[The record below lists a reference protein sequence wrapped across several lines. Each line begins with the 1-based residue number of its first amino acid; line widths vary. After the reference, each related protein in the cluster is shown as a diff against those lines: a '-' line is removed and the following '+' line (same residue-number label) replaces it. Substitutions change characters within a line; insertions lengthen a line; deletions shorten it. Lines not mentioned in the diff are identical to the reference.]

1 MPRVCRKLQ
10 LALILVS
17 IGQVLGFTD
26 YLLKSCSQSGFC
38 QRNRHY
44 ASEIERAQESPY
56 SLDPASIQISNSNHT
71 FQATIQKSIPDLLSF
86 NETLIVE
93 LPVFVDVLDGGK
105 VRFRIDERRET
116 NNTYV
121 PEILN
126 PKRYDE
132 ASLWA
137 FQKDAKT
144 QPVEVGI
151 EKSLWSRKTS
161 VTFIAPDSQV
171 KIRVFLKQFRIEFY
185 FEENLVLVVNDRL
198 LLNVEHLRTP
208 EENTLQKLPE
218 ELTFNDFE
226 DDFEYSKKD
235 TLPFGPESV
244 ALDFTFVG
252 VTDVFGIPEHADS
265 LKLKDTRDGEPYRL
279 FNADV
284 FEYSLGARTP
294 MYGAIPFMIGST
306 PDFSAGIFW
315 VNAADTWVD
324 INYSESSTGTHWMS
338 EAGTIDV
345 IIFLAKTPQ
354 EVTSAYTEITG
365 RPQLPLSSSIGYH
378 QCRWNYNDERD
389 VLTVDSQMDKA
400 GIPYDYIWLDLEY
413 TDDKKFFTWKP
424 DAFPDPRRMLKKLH
438 TLGRNLVTL
447 IDPHLKVDYSASNTV
462 EKSGASVRNSLGAS
476 YHGHCWPGESIWIDT
491 IGKNARKV
499 WGKLMSNFLQD
510 YNNLHIW
517 NDMNEP
523 SVFSGPET
531 TAPKDLIHDGGFEE
545 RSIHNLY
552 GLTVHEATYN
562 AMRENYGEKNRR
574 PFILSRSFFA
584 GSQRTAATWTGDNVA
599 NWEYLK
605 ISIPMCL
612 SNNVA
617 GFPFIGADIAGFSGN
632 PTTELLARWYQ
643 AGMWYPFFRGHAH
656 IDAAR
661 REPYLFEEPLKS
673 IVKDAILLRYS
684 LMPTFYTAFY
694 ESSTKG
700 SPIMNPVFFVHPEL
714 HECYGIDDQFYI
726 GSSGLL
732 VKPVTE
738 QGATEVQVFFPAGQF
753 YEFDSLKAFSVQEPS
768 YLTIDAPIDK
778 QPISIEGGHILFKK
792 ERYRRSSKLMEHDPY
807 TLVIAPDVNGKA
819 EGTLY
824 IDDGETF
831 AFQDG
836 EYMKVAVKLEN
847 DVLESTVTHMPTK
860 FPNLST
866 HVERIIVGGG
876 QYSSGPNR
884 VTLKKDKTEWIL
896 ETKISKNGHHAIIEN
911 PHLDLSKPWSL
922 EVHR

>member
-1 MPRVCRKLQ
+1 MPRVCWILQ
-10 LALILVS
+10 SALVLISL
-17 IGQVLGFTD
+17 GRVLGFTD

-38 QRNRHY
+38 QRNRYY
-44 ASEIERAQESPY
+44 ASEIQRTQESPY
-56 SLDPASIQISNSNHT
+56 SLDPASIQIKNSDHT
-71 FQATIQKSIPDLLSF
+71 FQATIQKSIADPLGF
-86 NETLIVE
+86 NETIAVE
-93 LPVFVDVLDGGK
+93 LPLSVDVLDGGK
-105 VRFRIDERRET
+105 VRFRIDEMRQT
-116 NNTYV
+116 NNTYA

-137 FQKDAKT
+137 FHKDAKT
-144 QPVEVGI
+144 QPIDVSI
-151 EKSLWSRKTS
+151 EKSFWSRKEY
-161 VTFIAPDSQV
+161 VTFVTPESQV
-171 KIRVFLKQFRIEFY
+171 KIRVYLKKFRIEFY
-185 FEENLVLVVNDRL
+185 YDEKLVLAVNDRL
-198 LLNVEHLRTP
+198 LLNVEHLRAR
-208 EENTLQKLPE
+208 EDNALQKLPE

-226 DDFEYSKKD
+226 DNFEYSKDD

-306 PDFSAGIFW
+306 PDFSAGVFW
-315 VNAADTWVD
+315 INAADTWVD
-324 INYSESSTGTHWMS
+324 INYSGSNTETHWIS
-338 EAGTIDV
+338 EAGIIDV

-354 EVTSAYTEITG
+354 EVTSAYTEVTG
-365 RPQLPLSSSIGYH
+365 RPQLPLISSIGYH

-424 DAFPDPRRMLKKLH
+424 DAFPNPRRMLDKLH
-438 TLGRNLVTL
+438 KLGRNLVTL
-447 IDPHLKVDYSASNTV
+447 IDPHLKVDYNASNTV
-462 EKSGASVRNSLGAS
+462 EKSGASVRNNLGAS

-510 YNNLHIW
+510 YDNLHIW

-562 AMRENYGEKNRR
+562 AMRKNYGEKNRR

-612 SNNVA
+612 SNNIA
-617 GFPFIGADIAGFSGN
+617 GYPFIGADIAGFSGN
-632 PTTELLARWYQ
+632 PSTELLARWYQ

-661 REPYLFEEPLKS
+661 REPYLFKEPLKS
-673 IVKDAILLRYS
+673 IVRDAILLRYS
-684 LMPTFYTAFY
+684 LMPTFYTSFH
-694 ESSTKG
+694 ESNKEGT
-700 SPIMNPVFFVHPEL
+700 PIMNPVFYVHPEVL
-714 HECYGIDDQFYI
+714 ECYGIDDQFYL
-726 GSSGLL
+726 GRSGIL

-738 QGATEVQVFFPAGQF
+738 QGATEAQVFFPTGQF
-753 YEFDSLKAFSVQEPS
+753 YEFESLKAFSVQEPS
-768 YLTIDAPIDK
+768 YLTIEAPIDK
-778 QPISIEGGHILFKK
+778 QPIFIEGGHIVFKK
-792 ERYRRSSKLMEHDPY
+792 ERYRRSSKLMENDPF
-807 TLVIAPDVNGKA
+807 TLVIAPDVDGKA
-819 EGTLY
+819 VGSLY
-824 IDDGETF
+824 LDDGETF
-831 AFQDG
+831 AFENG
-836 EYMKVAVKLEN
+836 EYMKVAVGFEN
-847 DVLESTVTHMPTK
+847 GVLKSAVTHTPTK
-860 FPNLST
+860 LSNLST
-866 HVERIIVGGG
+866 HIERVIIGGH
-876 QYSSGPNR
+876 QYCTGTSR
-884 VTLKKDKTEWIL
+884 VTFKQEGMEWTQ
-896 ETKISKNGHHAIIEN
+896 ETKVSENGYYAVIEN
-911 PHLDLSKPWSL
+911 PRLDLSKQWSL
-922 EVHR
+922 ELHL